1 MAAAVRGPDRHR
13 TPRTPPVADR
23 DAPSNDGRVTAPG
36 YLRYPHLCGG
46 LLAFTAEDDVW
57 VAPLD
62 AAGAPPDAAAGPG
75 ADAATGRAWR
85 ITCDRTRVSHPRFSP
100 DGRTLAWTG
109 WQALTPEVWTG
120 PVEGGEAVR
129 LSHWGS
135 QDTRVRGWLPDG
147 EVLAVTSYHEPF
159 GHYTWAHALPV
170 DGSPGRR
177 MPWGPVGD
185 AQMSR
190 SRTVLLT
197 GAAPHEP
204 AAWKRYRGGA
214 TGRLWVDGEQILTG
228 HRGHLASPMAV
239 AAPDGDRIAF
249 LSDHEG
255 IGNLYSCRPD
265 GTDLRRHTDHASSYA
280 REAATDGTRIVYQHA
295 GDLWL
300 LDGLDAPGPRRL
312 RVPLGGARAGRR
324 PYQVSAASHV
334 KDLACDRT
342 GRAGVITVRGSQ
354 YWLTHREGPA
364 RALADTPGVRT
375 RLPVVLGHT
384 GEAAWVTDAEGE
396 DAIEVVPL
404 PGHEPAAATAA
415 APGPAPRHRHRLLAA
430 GRLGR
435 VLELTASPDGAH
447 LAAACSDGRLLLV
460 SSADGAIR
468 ELASSGFGPVS
479 AARFSP
485 DSHWI
490 AWSQPVAGRSL
501 RRIRLTRTDG
511 PAPITEVTDGR
522 FEDEQPVFTR
532 DGRYLA
538 FLSWRGFD
546 PVHDVHT
553 GDLSFPLGCRPYLV
567 PLAVGTPSPFAA
579 PAEDGTPRDDGDGTV
594 RIDPQ
599 GLGDRLVPFPVIA
612 SKYSAT
618 DAVRG
623 GLVWLRWPIS
633 GTLGQTFTGAE
644 ETSGRPS
651 LEYFD
656 LTRGTRTTLVDK
668 LDGYAVSGDGGSIA
682 VYSAGTLRIVPATAP
697 GAGTT
702 VDLRR
707 ITHTVHPAAEWH
719 QAYHEA
725 ARIVRDQ
732 FWDEAMSGLDWPAL
746 VEQYRPLLER
756 IAGPDDFADL
766 LRELLGEL
774 GTSHAY
780 VTPSRRGEGPALLQ
794 QPLGLLGANARL
806 APDGRWLV
814 ERVLPGESSDPRARA
829 PLAIHGVR
837 DGDELLEVAGRPVD
851 PVRGPVPLL
860 AGTGGTSVELTLRSG
875 GPDGAVRRITVTPLI
890 DERPIRYQD
899 WVAKRRSLVREFSD
913 GRCGYLHIPDLG
925 GSGWAQFNRDLR
937 RELDKPALVLDV
949 RGNAGG
955 NVSELVLEKLT
966 RRVLAWD
973 FSRGRQPVRWPRN
986 APRGP
991 VVALADEAT
1000 SSDGDVIITA
1010 IKLLGLGP
1018 VVGNRT
1024 WGGVVGMTGRHTL
1037 GDGTQ
1042 ISVPKNASWFTG
1054 GLGWSVENHG
1064 VEPDVHVLR
1073 TPQDWARGRHPELA
1087 TAVRLALEL
1096 LEDSPAAV
1104 PPAPDTPR
1112 PDLRR
1117 PPLPPRR

>member
-1 MAAAVRGPDRHR
+1 M
-13 TPRTPPVADR
+13 
-23 DAPSNDGRVTAPG
+23 TAPG
-36 YLRYPHLCGG
+36 YLRHPHLRGG

-57 VAPLD
+57 VAPLTD
-62 AAGAPPDAAAGPG
+62 GAGA
-75 ADAATGRAWR
+75 GRAWR
-85 ITCDRTRVSHPRFSP
+85 VSCDRTRVSHPRLSP
-100 DGRTLAWTG
+100 DGRTLAWTS
-109 WQALTPEVWTG
+109 WLTLTPEVWTA
-120 PVEGGEAVR
+120 PSDGGEAVR
-129 LSHWGS
+129 LSYWGS

-159 GHYTWAHALPV
+159 AHYTWAHALPL
-170 DGSPGRR
+170 DGSPGRK

-185 AQMSR
+185 AQVNSEH
-190 SRTVLLT
+190 TVLLT

-214 TGRLWVDGEQILTG
+214 TGRLWVDGRRLLPE
-228 HRGHLASPMAV
+228 HAGHLASPMPV
-239 AAPDGDRIAF
+239 DGPDGPRIAF

-265 GTDLRRHTDHASSYA
+265 GSGLRRHTDHASYYA

-295 GDLWL
+295 GDIWL
-300 LDGLDAPGPRRL
+300 LDSLDAPAPRRL

-324 PYQVSAASHV
+324 PYQVNAASHV
-334 KDLACDRT
+334 KDLACDAT
-342 GRAGVITVRGSQ
+342 GRTGVITVRGSQ
-354 YWLTHREGPA
+354 YWLTHRDGPA

-384 GEAAWVTDAEGE
+384 DEVCWITDAEGE
-396 DAIEVVPL
+396 DAVEIAPL
-404 PGHEPAAATAA
+404 PGSEHHHEHRSGQH
-415 APGPAPRHRHRLLAA
+415 PGIRRIA
-430 GRLGR
+430 GGRIGR
-435 VLELTASPDGAH
+435 VLELTAAPDGRT
-447 LAAACSDGRLLLV
+447 LAAATSDGRLLLV
-460 SSADGAIR
+460 GTADGEVR
-468 ELASSGFGPVS
+468 ELAASTYGPVGS
-479 AARFSP
+479 AVFSP
-485 DSHWI
+485 DSLWV

-501 RRIRLTRTDG
+501 RKIRMTRADTL
-511 PAPITEVTDGR
+511 APITDVTDGR

-532 DGRYLA
+532 DGRYLV

-553 GDLSFPLGCRPYLV
+553 GDMSFPLGCRPYLV
-567 PLAVGTPSPFAA
+567 PLAADTPSPFAA
-579 PAEDGTPRDDGDGTV
+579 PAEGRPGGAVPAAGAAPGDGTV
-594 RIDPQ
+594 TVEPQ
-599 GLGDRLVPFPVIA
+599 GISERLVQFPVIA

-633 GTLGQTFTGAE
+633 GALGQTFANPDD
-644 ETSGRPS
+644 TSGRPS

-656 LTRGTRTTLVDK
+656 LARGTRTTLVDK
-668 LDGYAVSGDGGSIA
+668 LDGYAVSGDGGSVS
-682 VYSAGTLRIVPATAP
+682 VYSAGTLRIVPVP
-697 GAGTT
+697 GPGGGLS

-707 ITHTVHPAAEWH
+707 ITHTVHPAEEWR

-732 FWDEAMSGLDWPAL
+732 FWDEGMCGLDWPAL
-746 VEQYRPLLER
+746 TAQYEPLLER

-780 VTPSRRGEGPALLQ
+780 VTPARRGEGPSPVQ
-794 QPLGLLGANARL
+794 QPLGLLGANARRS
-806 APDGRWLV
+806 PDGHWLV
-814 ERVLPGESSDPRARA
+814 DRVLPGESSDPRARA
-829 PLAIHGVR
+829 PLAAHGVR
-837 DGDELLEVAGRPVD
+837 DGDELLAVAGRPPD
-851 PVRGPVPLL
+851 PVRGPAPLL
-860 AGTGGTSVELTLRSG
+860 AGTGGTSVELSLRT
-875 GPDGAVRRITVTPLI
+875 GPQGRVRRIAVTPLT
-890 DERPIRYQD
+890 DERPIRYQA
-899 WVAKRRSLVREFSD
+899 WVGRRRELVREFSD

-925 GSGWAQFNRDLR
+925 GSGWAQFNRDVR

-966 RRVLAWD
+966 RRVLGWD
-973 FSRGRQPVRWPRN
+973 FSRGRQPVRYPRD

-1018 VVGNRT
+1018 VIGART
-1024 WGGVVGMTGRHTL
+1024 WGGVVGMTGRHQL

-1064 VEPDVHVLR
+1064 AEPDVHVLR
-1073 TPQDWARGRHPELA
+1073 TPNDWARGRHPDLSC
-1087 TAVRLALEL
+1087 AVGLALEL

-1104 PPAPDTPR
+1104 PPPEDIPR

-1117 PPLPPRR
+1117 PPLPPR

>member
-1 MAAAVRGPDRHR
+1 M
-13 TPRTPPVADR
+13 
-23 DAPSNDGRVTAPG
+23 TAPG
-36 YLRYPHLCGG
+36 YLRHPHLHGS

-57 VAPLD
+57 LAPLSPD
-62 AAGAPPDAAAGPG
+62 GAG
-75 ADAATGRAWR
+75 TGRAWR
-85 ITCDRTRVSHPRFSP
+85 VTCDRTRVAHPRFSP
-100 DGRTLAWTG
+100 DGATLAWTSWLG
-109 WQALTPEVWTG
+109 PTPEVWTA
-120 PVEGGEAVR
+120 PVEGGESAR

-159 GHYTWAHALPV
+159 AHYTWAHSLPP
-170 DGSPGRR
+170 DGSPGHR

-185 AQMSR
+185 AQLAR
-190 SRTVLLT
+190 DHTVLLT
-197 GAAPHEP
+197 GTAPHEP

-214 TGRLWVDGEQILTG
+214 TGRLWVDGSRILPD
-228 HRGHLASPMAV
+228 HPGHLAAPMV
-239 AAPDGDRIAF
+239 VSGRIAF

-265 GTDLRRHTDHASSYA
+265 GTDLRRHTDHASYYA
-280 REAATDGTRIVYQHA
+280 RHASTDGTRVVYQHA

-300 LDGLDAPGPRRL
+300 LDGLDAPAPHRL
-312 RVPLGGARAGRR
+312 HVPLGGARAGRR
-324 PYQVSAASHV
+324 PYRVGAASQV
-334 KDLACDRT
+334 KDLACDQT

-354 YWLTHREGPA
+354 YWLTHQDGPA

-375 RLPVVLGHT
+375 RLPVILGHT
-384 GEAAWVTDAEGE
+384 GEAAWVTDAEGA

-404 PGHEPAAATAA
+404 PGRESTAA
-415 APGPAPRHRHRLLAA
+415 HHRRVLAA

-435 VLELTASPDGAH
+435 VIELTASPDGAH
-447 LAAACSDGRLLLV
+447 LAAVASDGRLLLV
-460 SSADGAIR
+460 AAGDGAVR
-468 ELASSGFGPVS
+468 EVASSGYGPVAS
-479 AARFSP
+479 ARFSP
-485 DSHWI
+485 DSRWI
-490 AWSQPVAGRSL
+490 TWSQPVAGRSL
-501 RRIRLTRTDG
+501 RRIRLTRVDG
-511 PAPITEVTDGR
+511 TGPITEVTDGR

-553 GDLSFPLGCRPYLV
+553 GDLSFPVGCRPYLV
-567 PLAVGTPSPFAA
+567 PLAADTPSPFAA
-579 PAEDGTPRDDGDGTV
+579 APEEAAPRGDGGGDGTV
-594 RIDPQ
+594 HVDPEDI
-599 GLGDRLVPFPVIA
+599 GERLLPFPVIA

-623 GLVWLRWPIS
+623 GLLWLRWPIA
-633 GTLGQTFTGAE
+633 GTLGQTFANPDD
-644 ETSGRPS
+644 TSGRPS
-651 LEYFD
+651 LEHFD
-656 LTRGTRTTLVDK
+656 LARGTRTTLVDR
-668 LDGYAVSGDGGSIA
+668 LDGYAVSGDGGSVA
-682 VYSAGTLRIVPATAP
+682 VYSAGTLRIVPVGAG
-697 GAGTT
+697 GAGTS

-707 ITHTVHPAAEWH
+707 IVHTVHPAAEWR

-732 FWDEAMSGLDWPAL
+732 FWDERMSGLDWPAL
-746 VEQYRPLLER
+746 VAQYEPLLDR
-756 IAGPDDFADL
+756 VCTPDDFADL

-780 VTPSRRGEGPALLQ
+780 VTPSRRAEGPTSGSH
-794 QPLGLLGANARL
+794 PLGLLGANAHRV
-806 APDGRWLV
+806 PDGRWLV
-814 ERVLPGESSDPRARA
+814 DRVLPGESSDPRARA
-829 PLAIHGVR
+829 PLATQGVH
-837 DGDELLEVAGRPVD
+837 DGDEIVEIGGHPVD
-851 PVRGPVPLL
+851 PRLGPGPLL
-860 AGTGGTSVELTLRSG
+860 AGTGGTTVELALRT
-875 GPDGAVRRITVTPLI
+875 GPDGALRRVTITPLT

-899 WVAKRRSLVREFSD
+899 WVAKRRHLVREFSD

-966 RRVLAWD
+966 RSVLAWD
-973 FSRGRQPVRWPRN
+973 FTRDRQPVRWPRH
-986 APRGP
+986 ALRGP
-991 VVALADEAT
+991 LVALADEAT
-1000 SSDGDVIITA
+1000 SSDGDVVIAA

-1018 VVGNRT
+1018 VIGTRT

-1042 ISVPKNASWFTG
+1042 ISVPKNASWFGG
-1054 GLGWSVENHG
+1054 GLGWSVENRG

-1073 TPQDWARGRHPELA
+1073 GPGDWARKRYPDLHA
-1087 TAVRLALEL
+1087 AVQLALEL
-1096 LEDSPAAV
+1096 LEDTPAAEP
-1104 PPAPDTPR
+1104 PPADTPK

-1117 PPLPPRR
+1117 PPLPPRAR

>member
-1 MAAAVRGPDRHR
+1 M
-13 TPRTPPVADR
+13 T
-23 DAPSNDGRVTAPG
+23 SPG
-36 YLRYPHLCGG
+36 YLRHPHLHGG

-57 VAPLD
+57 LAPL
-62 AAGAPPDAAAGPG
+62 APDGG
-75 ADAATGRAWR
+75 TGRAWR
-85 ITCDRTRVSHPRFSP
+85 VSCDRTRVSHPRFSP
-100 DGRTLAWTG
+100 DGRTLAWTS
-109 WQALTPEVWTG
+109 WQSPAPEVWTA
-120 PVEGGEAVR
+120 PVEGGEGVR
-129 LSHWGS
+129 LSYWGS

-147 EVLAVTSYHEPF
+147 EVLAVTSFHEPF
-159 GHYTWAHALPV
+159 GHYTWAHALPS

-185 AQMSR
+185 AQMGR
-190 SRTVLLT
+190 TNTVLLT
-197 GAAPHEP
+197 GSAPHEP
-204 AAWKRYRGGA
+204 AAWKRYQGGA
-214 TGRLWVDGEQILTG
+214 TGRLWVDGEQILPG
-228 HRGHLASPMAV
+228 HPGHLSSPMPV
-239 AAPDGDRIAF
+239 GGPGDPRIAF

-265 GTDLRRHTDHASSYA
+265 GSDLRRHTDHASYYA

-300 LDGLDAPGPRRL
+300 LESLEASAPRRL

-324 PYQVSAASHV
+324 PYQVNAAAHV
-334 KDLACDRT
+334 KDLACDQT
-342 GRAGVITVRGSQ
+342 GRAGVVTVRGSQ
-354 YWLTHREGPA
+354 YWLTHRDGPA

-384 GEAAWVTDAEGE
+384 GEAAWITDAEGA
-396 DAIEVVPL
+396 DAVEVVPL
-404 PGHEPAAATAA
+404 PGHEPAGYQATGHPATAHGPTGHPA
-415 APGPAPRHRHRLLAA
+415 AEPGTPTPRHHHRLLAA
-430 GRLGR
+430 GRIGR
-435 VLELTASPDGAH
+435 VLELTASPDGTR
-447 LAAACSDGRLLLV
+447 LAAATSDGRLLLV
-460 SSADGAIR
+460 ATADGAVR
-468 ELASSGFGPVS
+468 EVAASDYGPVS

-490 AWSQPVAGRSL
+490 AWSQPSAGRSL
-501 RRIRLTRTDG
+501 RRIRLTRADA

-567 PLAVGTPSPFAA
+567 PLTADTPSPFAA
-579 PAEDGTPRDDGDGTV
+579 PAEDGAPRDDGDGTV
-594 RIDPQ
+594 RVDPQ
-599 GLGDRLVPFPVIA
+599 NIGERLVQFPVVA

-633 GTLGQTFTGAE
+633 GTLGQTFTNPDD
-644 ETSGRPS
+644 TSGRPS

-656 LTRGTRTTLVDK
+656 LVRGTRTTLVDK
-668 LDGYAVSGDGGSIA
+668 LDGYAVSGDGGSIS
-682 VYSAGTLRIVPATAP
+682 VYSAGTLRVVPVGAP
-697 GAGTT
+697 SAGTG

-707 ITHTVHPAAEWH
+707 ITHTVHPAAEWR

-732 FWDEAMSGLDWPAL
+732 FWDTGMSGLDWPAL
-746 VEQYRPLLER
+746 VAQYEPLLER

-780 VTPSRRGEGPALLQ
+780 VTPSRRSEGTSPGL
-794 QPLGLLGANARL
+794 QPLGLLGADAHRT
-806 APDGRWLV
+806 PDGRWLV
-814 ERVLPGESSDPRARA
+814 DRVLPGESSDPRARA
-829 PLAIHGVR
+829 PLATRGVQP
-837 DGDELLEVAGRPVD
+837 GDELLAVAGRPVD
-851 PVRGPVPLL
+851 PVRGPAPLL
-860 AGTGGTSVELTLRSG
+860 AGTGGTTVELTLRG
-875 GPDGAVRRITVTPLI
+875 AAGPDAPVRRITVTPLT
-890 DERPIRYQD
+890 DERAVRYQY
-899 WVAKRRSLVREFSD
+899 WVTKRRALVREFSD

-973 FSRGRQPVRWPRN
+973 FSRGRQPVRWPRY

-1000 SSDGDVIITA
+1000 SSDGDVIIAA

-1024 WGGVVGMTGRHTL
+1024 WGGVVGMTGRHLL

-1073 TPQDWARGRHPELA
+1073 TPHDWARGRHTELV
-1087 TAVRLALEL
+1087 TAVQLALEL
-1096 LEDSPAAV
+1096 LEDAPAAV
-1104 PPAPDTPR
+1104 PPPDDTPR

-1117 PPLPPRR
+1117 PPLPPRER

>member
-1 MAAAVRGPDRHR
+1 MVQTGGRVRDTPAAGLPA
-13 TPRTPPVADR
+13 PRPVAGR
-23 DAPSNDGRVTAPG
+23 DTPSNHGGVTSPG
-36 YLRYPHLCGG
+36 YLRYPHLYGD

-57 VAPLD
+57 IAPL
-62 AAGAPPDAAAGPG
+62 APDGSA
-75 ADAATGRAWR
+75 GRAWR
-85 ITCDRTRVSHPRFSP
+85 VGCDRTRVSHPRFSP
-100 DGRTLAWTG
+100 DGRTLAWTS
-109 WQALTPEVWTG
+109 WQSLTPEVWTA
-120 PVEGGEAVR
+120 PVEGGAAAR

-147 EVLAVTSYHEPF
+147 EVLAVTSRHEPF
-159 GHYTWAHALPV
+159 GHYTWAHALPP
-170 DGSPGRR
+170 DGSPGHR

-190 SRTVLLT
+190 AHTVLLT
-197 GAAPHEP
+197 GSAPHEP

-214 TGRLWVDGEQILTG
+214 TGRLWVDGERILPD
-228 HRGHLASPMAV
+228 HRGHLASPMPV
-239 AAPDGDRIAF
+239 GGPGGPRIAF

-265 GTDLRRHTDHASSYA
+265 GTDLRRHTDHASYYA

-300 LDGLDAPGPRRL
+300 LDGLDAPAPRRL

-334 KDLACDRT
+334 KDLACDQT

-354 YWLTHREGPA
+354 YWLTHRDGPA

-384 GEAAWVTDAEGE
+384 GEAAWITDAQGA
-396 DAIEVVPL
+396 DAVEIVPL
-404 PGHEPAAATAA
+404 PGHEGAPAQH
-415 APGPAPRHRHRLLAA
+415 GHRLLAG

-435 VLELTASPDGAH
+435 VLELTASPDGAR
-447 LAAACSDGRLLLV
+447 LAVAASDGRLLLV
-460 SSADGAIR
+460 GAADGEVR
-468 ELASSGFGPVS
+468 ELASSGHGPVS

-485 DSHWI
+485 DSRWI

-511 PAPITEVTDGR
+511 PAAITEVTDGR

-567 PLAVGTPSPFAA
+567 PLTADTPSPFAA
-579 PAEDGTPRDDGDGTV
+579 PAEDGAPRGDGGGDGTV
-594 RIDPQ
+594 EVEPQ
-599 GLGDRLVPFPVIA
+599 GIAERLVQFPVIA

-633 GTLGQTFTGAE
+633 GTLGQTFASPDD
-644 ETSGRPS
+644 TSGRPS

-656 LTRGTRTTLVDK
+656 LARGTRTTLVDK
-668 LDGYAVSGDGGSIA
+668 LDGYAVSGDGGSVA
-682 VYSAGTLRIVPATAP
+682 VYSSGTLRIVPVSAP
-697 GAGTT
+697 SAATT

-707 ITHTVHPAAEWH
+707 ITHTVHPAAEWR
-719 QAYHEA
+719 QAYGEA

-732 FWDEAMSGLDWPAL
+732 FWDAGMSGLDWPAL
-746 VEQYRPLLER
+746 VEQYEPLLER
-756 IAGPDDFADL
+756 VAGPDDFADL

-780 VTPSRRGEGPALLQ
+780 VTPSRRGEGPALTQ
-794 QPLGLLGANARL
+794 QPLGLLGANAHRS
-806 APDGRWLV
+806 PDGRWLV
-814 ERVLPGESSDPRARA
+814 DRVLAGESSDPRARA
-829 PLAIHGVR
+829 PLATHGVQ
-837 DGDELLEVAGRPVD
+837 DGDELLAVAGRPVD
-851 PVRGPVPLL
+851 PLRGPEPLL
-860 AGTGGTSVELTLRSG
+860 VGTGGTTVELTLRSG
-875 GPDGAVRRITVTPLI
+875 PEGRIRRIAVTPLT
-890 DERPIRYQD
+890 DERAIRYQD

-973 FSRGRQPVRWPRN
+973 FSRGRQPVRWPRD

-1000 SSDGDVIITA
+1000 SSDGDVVIAA
-1010 IKLLGLGP
+1010 IRLLGLGP

-1073 TPQDWARGRHPELA
+1073 TPQDWARGRHIELV

-1096 LEDSPAAV
+1096 LEDAPAAV
-1104 PPAPDTPR
+1104 PPPDDTPR

-1117 PPLPPRR
+1117 PPLPPRA

>member
-1 MAAAVRGPDRHR
+1 M
-13 TPRTPPVADR
+13 
-23 DAPSNDGRVTAPG
+23 TAPG
-36 YLRYPHLCGG
+36 YLRYPHLRGG

-57 VAPLD
+57 IAPLS
-62 AAGAPPDAAAGPG
+62 PG
-75 ADAATGRAWR
+75 GTVGRAWR
-85 ITCDRTRVSHPRFSP
+85 VSCDRTRVSHPRISP
-100 DGRTLAWTG
+100 DGRTLAWTA
-109 WQALTPEVWTG
+109 WQSPTPEIWTA

-129 LSHWGS
+129 LSYWGS
-135 QDTRVRGWLPDG
+135 QDTRLRGWLPDG
-147 EVLAVTSYHEPF
+147 ELLAVTSYHEPF
-159 GHYTWAHALPV
+159 GHYTWAHALPP

-185 AQMSR
+185 AQLSR
-190 SRTVLLT
+190 AHTVLLT
-197 GAAPHEP
+197 GSAPHEP

-214 TGRLWVDGEQILTG
+214 TGRLWVDGEQVLAG
-228 HRGHLASPMAV
+228 HRGHLASPMPV
-239 AAPDGDRIAF
+239 GDRIAF

-265 GTDLRRHTDHASSYA
+265 GTDLRRHTDHASYYA

-295 GDLWL
+295 GDLWVL
-300 LDGLDAPGPRRL
+300 EGLDAPAPHRL

-334 KDLACDRT
+334 KDLACDHT
-342 GRAGVITVRGSQ
+342 GRAGLITVRGSQ
-354 YWLTHREGPA
+354 YWLTHRDGPA

-375 RLPVVLGHT
+375 RLPVLLGHT
-384 GEAAWVTDAEGE
+384 GEAGWITDAQGE
-396 DAIEVVPL
+396 DAVEIVPL
-404 PGHEPAAATAA
+404 PGHDAPGHGGDDPGTAADGTGPAADGTHTAA
-415 APGPAPRHRHRLLAA
+415 DGTGPAADGTGPAADGTGTHRHRVLAA

-435 VLELTASPDGAH
+435 VLELTASPDGTH
-447 LAAACSDGRLLLV
+447 LAAAASDGRLLLV
-460 SSADGAIR
+460 ATADGAVR
-468 ELASSGFGPVS
+468 ELAASEHGPVGG
-479 AARFSP
+479 ARFSP

-501 RRIRLTRTDG
+501 RRIRLTRTDV
-511 PAPITEVTDGR
+511 PAPITEITDGR

-567 PLAVGTPSPFAA
+567 PLTADTPSPFAA
-579 PAEDGTPRDDGDGTV
+579 PAEDGAPRGDGGGDGTV
-594 RIDPQ
+594 HVDPR
-599 GLGDRLVPFPVIA
+599 GIGERLLPFPVIA

-633 GTLGQTFTGAE
+633 GTLGQTFTNPDD
-644 ETSGRPS
+644 TSGRPS

-656 LTRGTRTTLVDK
+656 LARGTRSTLADK
-668 LDGYAVSGDGGSIA
+668 LDGYAVSGDGGSVA
-682 VYSAGTLRIVPATAP
+682 VYSAGTLRIVPVTAP
-697 GAGTT
+697 SAGTT

-707 ITHTVHPAAEWH
+707 ITHTVRPAAEWR

-732 FWDEAMSGLDWPAL
+732 FWDAGMSGLDWPAL
-746 VEQYRPLLER
+746 VAQYEPLLER

-780 VTPSRRGEGPALLQ
+780 VTPSRRGEGPSPVQ
-794 QPLGLLGANARL
+794 QPLGLLGANARHS
-806 APDGRWLV
+806 ADGRWLV
-814 ERVLPGESSDPRARA
+814 DRILPGESSDPRARA
-829 PLAIHGVR
+829 PLASQGVR
-837 DGDELLEVAGRPVD
+837 DGDELLAVAGRPVD
-851 PVRGPVPLL
+851 RVRGPAPLL
-860 AGTGGTSVELTLRSG
+860 AGTGGTSVELTLRG
-875 GPDGAVRRITVTPLI
+875 REGRDGRGTGIRRITVTPLT

-966 RRVLAWD
+966 RPVLAWD

-991 VVALADEAT
+991 IVALADEAT
-1000 SSDGDVIITA
+1000 SSDGDVIIAA
-1010 IKLLGLGP
+1010 IKLLRLGP

-1073 TPQDWARGRHPELA
+1073 TPQDWARGQHPELV
-1087 TAVRLALEL
+1087 TAVRLALDL
-1096 LEDSPAAV
+1096 LEDAPAAV
-1104 PPAPDTPR
+1104 PPPDDTPR
-1112 PDLRR
+1112 PNLRR
-1117 PPLPPRR
+1117 PPLPPRGH

>member
-1 MAAAVRGPDRHR
+1 M
-13 TPRTPPVADR
+13 TP
-23 DAPSNDGRVTAPG
+23 PG
-36 YLRYPHLCGG
+36 YLRHPHLHGG
-46 LLAFTAEDDVW
+46 LLTFTAEDDVW
-57 VAPLD
+57 IAPLD
-62 AAGAPPDAAAGPG
+62 AGA
-75 ADAATGRAWR
+75 AATGRAWR
-85 ITCDRTRVSHPRFSP
+85 VGCDRTRVSHPRFSP
-100 DGRTLAWTG
+100 DGTTLAWTSWLG
-109 WQALTPEVWTG
+109 LTPEVWTA
-120 PVEGGEAVR
+120 PVDGGEARR
-129 LSHWGS
+129 LSFWGS

-159 GHYTWAHALPV
+159 GHYTWAHALPP

-185 AQMSR
+185 AQLSR
-190 SRTVLLT
+190 GRTVLLT
-197 GAAPHEP
+197 GSAPHEP

-214 TGRLWVDGEQILTG
+214 IGRLWVDGEPVLAG
-228 HRGHLASPMAV
+228 HTGHLASPMPV
-239 AAPDGDRIAF
+239 GEPPDDRIAF

-255 IGNLYSCRPD
+255 IGNVYSCRPD
-265 GTDLRRHTDHASSYA
+265 GTDLRRHTDHASYYA
-280 REAATDGTRIVYQHA
+280 REAATDGARIVYQHA

-312 RVPLGGARAGRR
+312 HVPLGGARAGRR
-324 PYQVSAASHV
+324 PYQVGAASQV
-334 KDLACDRT
+334 KDLACDQT

-354 YWLTHREGPA
+354 YWLTHKDGPA

-384 GEAAWVTDAEGE
+384 GEAAWITDAEGT

-404 PGHEPAAATAA
+404 PGHDGPSGAT
-415 APGPAPRHRHRLLAA
+415 GGERHRHRVLAA
-430 GRLGR
+430 GKLGR
-435 VLELTASPDGAH
+435 VLELTAAPDGAR
-447 LAAACSDGRLLLV
+447 LAATTSDGRLLLV
-460 SSADGAIR
+460 SADDGGVR
-468 ELASSGFGPVS
+468 ELAASDHGPV
-479 AARFSP
+479 AGARFSP

-490 AWSQPVAGRSL
+490 AWSQPAAGRSL
-501 RRIRLTRTDG
+501 RRIRLTRTDAPG
-511 PAPITEVTDGR
+511 PTTDVTDGR

-567 PLAVGTPSPFAA
+567 PLAADTPSPFAA
-579 PAEDGTPRDDGDGTV
+579 PVEDGAPRGDGGGDGTV
-594 RIDPQ
+594 RVDPE
-599 GLGDRLVPFPVIA
+599 GLGERLLPFPVIA

-633 GTLGQTFTGAE
+633 GTLGQTFASPE
-644 ETSGRPS
+644 DTSGRPS
-651 LEYFD
+651 LEHFD
-656 LTRGTRTTLVDK
+656 LARGTRSTLADR
-668 LDGYAVSGDGGSIA
+668 LDGYAVSGDGGSIV
-682 VYSAGTLRIVPATAP
+682 VYSAGTLRVVPVGAP
-697 GAGTT
+697 SAGTS

-707 ITHTVHPAAEWH
+707 ITHTVHPAAEWR

-732 FWDEAMSGLDWPAL
+732 FWDERMSGLDWPAL
-746 VEQYRPLLER
+746 VAQYEPLLER
-756 IAGPDDFADL
+756 ICSPDDFADL

-780 VTPSRRGEGPALLQ
+780 VTPSRRAEGPTLAQ
-794 QPLGLLGANARL
+794 QPLGLLGADAHRS
-806 APDGRWLV
+806 PDGRWLV
-814 ERVLPGESSDPRARA
+814 DRVLPGESSDPRARA
-829 PLAIHGVR
+829 PLAAQGVR
-837 DGDELLEVAGRPVD
+837 DGDELLEVGGRPVD
-851 PVRGPVPLL
+851 PVRGPLPLL
-860 AGTGGTSVELTLRSG
+860 AGTGGTTVELALRSG
-875 GPDGAVRRITVTPLI
+875 PDGPVRRIAVTPLT
-890 DERPIRYQD
+890 DERAIRYQD

-966 RRVLAWD
+966 RHVLAWD
-973 FSRGRQPVRWPRN
+973 FSRDRQPVRWPRH
-986 APRGP
+986 ALRGP
-991 VVALADEAT
+991 LVALADEAT
-1000 SSDGDVIITA
+1000 SSDGDVIIAA

-1018 VVGNRT
+1018 VIGNRT

-1042 ISVPKNASWFTG
+1042 ISVPKNASWFGG
-1054 GLGWSVENHG
+1054 GLGWSVENRG

-1073 TPQDWARGRHPELA
+1073 TPRDWARGRHPELV
-1087 TAVRLALEL
+1087 TAVQLALEL
-1096 LEDSPAAV
+1096 LEDAPAAA
-1104 PPAPDTPR
+1104 PPPESTPR

-1117 PPLPPRR
+1117 PPLPPRSG

>member
-1 MAAAVRGPDRHR
+1 MH
-13 TPRTPPVADR
+13 
-23 DAPSNDGRVTAPG
+23 
-36 YLRYPHLCGG
+36 GG
-46 LLAFTAEDDVW
+46 LLTFTAEDDVW
-57 VAPLD
+57 IAPLD
-62 AAGAPPDAAAGPG
+62 GGGPHLG
-75 ADAATGRAWR
+75 GR
-85 ITCDRTRVSHPRFSP
+85 
-100 DGRTLAWTG
+100 
-109 WQALTPEVWTG
+109 
-120 PVEGGEAVR
+120 R
-129 LSHWGS
+129 LSFWGS

-159 GHYTWAHALPV
+159 GHYTWAHALPP
-170 DGSPGRR
+170 DGSPGHR

-185 AQMSR
+185 AQMTR
-190 SRTVLLT
+190 ERTVLLIGT
-197 GAAPHEP
+197 APHEP
-204 AAWKRYRGGA
+204 ASWKRYRGGA
-214 TGRLWVDGEQILTG
+214 VGRLWADGEPILPEHT
-228 HRGHLASPMAV
+228 GHLASPMPV
-239 AAPDGDRIAF
+239 GGRVAF

-255 IGNLYSCRPD
+255 IGNVYSCRPD
-265 GTDLRRHTDHASSYA
+265 GTDLRRHTDHASYYA
-280 REAATDGTRIVYQHA
+280 REASTDGTRIVYQHA

-300 LDGLDAPGPRRL
+300 LDGLDAPAPRRL
-312 RVPLGGARAGRR
+312 HVPLGGARAGRR
-324 PYQVSAASHV
+324 PYQVSAAAQV
-334 KDLACDRT
+334 KDLACDQT

-354 YWLTHREGPA
+354 YWLTHKDGPA

-384 GEAAWVTDAEGE
+384 GEAAWITDAEGA
-396 DAIEVVPL
+396 DAIEVMPL
-404 PGHEPAAATAA
+404 PGHE
-415 APGPAPRHRHRLLAA
+415 GSERHHHRILAA

-435 VLELTASPDGAH
+435 VLELTASPDGSR
-447 LAAACSDGRLLLV
+447 LAAAVSDGRLLLV
-460 SSADGAIR
+460 SAADGEVR
-468 ELASSGFGPVS
+468 EVAASGYGPVS
-479 AARFSP
+479 SARFSP

-501 RRIRLTRTDG
+501 RRIRLTRADA
-511 PAPITEVTDGR
+511 PAPTTEVTDGR

-567 PLAVGTPSPFAA
+567 PLTADTPSPFSA
-579 PAEDGTPRDDGDGTV
+579 PAEDGTPRGDGGGDGTV
-594 RIDPQ
+594 RVDPE
-599 GLGDRLVPFPVIA
+599 GIGERLLQFPVIA

-633 GTLGQTFTGAE
+633 GTLGQTFASPE
-644 ETSGRPS
+644 DTSGRPS
-651 LEYFD
+651 LEHFD
-656 LTRGTRTTLVDK
+656 LVRGIRTTLVDK

-682 VYSAGTLRIVPATAP
+682 IYSAGTLRIVPVAAP
-697 GAGTT
+697 SAGTT

-707 ITHTVHPAAEWH
+707 ITHTVHPAAEWR

-732 FWDEAMSGLDWPAL
+732 FWDERMSGLDWPAL
-746 VEQYRPLLER
+746 VAQYEPLLER
-756 IAGPDDFADL
+756 VCSPDDFADL

-780 VTPSRRGEGPALLQ
+780 VTPSRRAEGPVLAQ
-794 QPLGLLGANARL
+794 QPLGLLGASAHRS
-806 APDGRWLV
+806 PDGRWV
-814 ERVLPGESSDPRARA
+814 FERVLPGETSDPRARA
-829 PLAIHGVR
+829 PLAAQGVR

-851 PVRGPVPLL
+851 PVRGPLPLL
-860 AGTGGTSVELTLRSG
+860 AGTGGTTVELALRG
-875 GPDGAVRRITVTPLI
+875 DPDGPVRRITVTPLT
-890 DERPIRYQD
+890 DERAIRYQD
-899 WVAKRRSLVREFSD
+899 WVTKRRALVREFSD

-966 RRVLAWD
+966 RQVLAWD
-973 FSRGRQPVRWPRN
+973 FSRGRQPVRWPRH
-986 APRGP
+986 ALRGP
-991 VVALADEAT
+991 LVALADEAT
-1000 SSDGDVIITA
+1000 SSDGDVIIAA

-1018 VVGNRT
+1018 VIGNRT

-1042 ISVPKNASWFTG
+1042 ISVPKNASWFSG
-1054 GLGWSVENHG
+1054 GLGWSVENRG

-1073 TPQDWARGRHPELA
+1073 TPRDWARGRHPELVA
-1087 TAVRLALEL
+1087 AVQLALDL
-1096 LEDSPAAV
+1096 LEDAPAAQ
-1104 PPAPDTPR
+1104 PPPSDTPR

-1117 PPLPPRR
+1117 PQLPPR